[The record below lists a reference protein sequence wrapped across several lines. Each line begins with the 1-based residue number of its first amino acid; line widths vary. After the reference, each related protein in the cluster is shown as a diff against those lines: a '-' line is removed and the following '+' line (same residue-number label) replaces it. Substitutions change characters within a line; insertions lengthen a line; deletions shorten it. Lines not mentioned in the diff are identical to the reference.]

1 MILDLPLHPLI
12 VHAVVVLVPL
22 SAVLVLLAVL
32 VPPLRRSCAPVGAV
46 LAVVG
51 AISALVAERSGRA
64 LAETVGVPADHEP
77 WGTPTLI
84 ASAVFAV
91 LAVVW
96 HLGQRR
102 AGRRRRGSP
111 AVRVLGA
118 LTVLAALAAVGL
130 TLISG
135 HTGAEAVWG
144 DIRNML

>member
-1 MILDLPLHPLI
+1 MFLDLPVHPLI

-22 SAVLVLLAVL
+22 AAVLVLLAVL
-32 VPPLRRSCAPVGAV
+32 VPPLRRTCAPVGAV

-77 WGTPTLI
+77 WGIPTLT

-91 LAVVW
+91 LAAVW
-96 HLGQRR
+96 HLAQRCG
-102 AGRRRRGSP
+102 ARRRRTSP

-118 LTVLAALAAVGL
+118 LTALSALAAVGL

-144 DIRNML
+144 GIQNML